1 MPALPYEGK
10 NTVALTA
17 DIKDF
22 IKLLPAMKESPSHSA
37 WISYDE
43 EADTLYISFKKP
55 AVATDSE
62 MTDDDLIIRYE
73 GKEVVGI
80 TVLHASKR
88 QR

>member
-1 MPALPYEGK
+1 M
-10 NTVALTA
+10 ALTA
-17 DIKDF
+17 DVKDF
-22 IKLLPAMKESPSHSA
+22 IKLVPAMKQSPSHSA

-62 MTDDDLIIRYE
+62 ITNDDLIIRYE
-73 GKEVVGI
+73 GEAVVGI

-88 QR
+88 